1 MTPTRNQRSSFD
13 TYLTKVQKFDKALTS
28 EFKKAAV
35 ETAAEC
41 RRLLPLRSAG
51 NPVRNE
57 DLIAKAAKEYVEI
70 LNKKYMI

>member
-13 TYLTKVQKFDKALTS
+13 TYLTKKFDKALTS